1 MTGRIISVFKGL
13 YRVLLEDQEFN
24 TTITGNMIKSQS
36 FPVVGDYVELSEE
49 KQIVGIQKRKTFLSR
64 RVAGKELKEQPMI
77 SNIDYIFIVSSLNKD
92 FNIQRLERYLTAV
105 YESGANPCFIL
116 TKADLDNKIDEKVKS
131 LEKIA
136 FGVPIH
142 VVSAY
147 EGEGINEIKEYLKE
161 DKTIGLIGSSG
172 VGKSTLINKLLGSDI
187 IKTMEIRESDQKGK
201 HTTTR
206 REMFRVEDGYIIDTP
221 GMRELQIWN
230 GDIENSFED
239 IKIIIGQCKFSD
251 CTHDTEP
258 ECAIKKAIEVGE
270 LTEERFK
277 SYLKLKKEIAFIER
291 KRIKQKNT
299 KIAYQDKKI
308 YFTLSKK

>member
-1 MTGRIISVFKGL
+1 MTARIVSVFKGL
-13 YRVLLEDQEFN
+13 YRVLSEENEFN
-24 TTITGNMIKSQS
+24 TTITGNMIKNKN
-36 FPVVGDYVELSEE
+36 FPVVGDYVELNDE
-49 KQIVGIQKRKTFLSR
+49 KQIIDIHDRKTFLSR

-92 FNIQRLERYLTAV
+92 FNIQRLERYLTVV

-142 VVSAY
+142 VVSVY
-147 EGEGINEIKEYLKE
+147 ENEGINEIKEYLKE
-161 DKTIGLIGSSG
+161 DKTVGLIGSSG
-172 VGKSTLINKLLGSDI
+172 VGKSTLINKLLGSEI

-239 IKIIIGQCKFSD
+239 IKLIIGQCKFSD

-258 ECAIKKAIEVGE
+258 ECAIKKAIEVRE